1 MTKRKKIILTCVIVS
16 VSVCFIALMYYPARY
31 LYSIVN
37 YQYQVYKTDMKD
49 KLDVDSCKED
59 LEAVKEYLLDLRN
72 TVDKKGVFSGSF
84 FVRFKENESG
94 KYAAEA
100 YKSDKI
106 LTFECSEDVYT
117 AFKNVLAHASDTA
130 PIVTVLVTK
139 TDIILNTTDLTG
151 DYALVYSPDRNPEK
165 NAINCDYTKKAGNG
179 WYHIWYS

>member
-1 MTKRKKIILTCVIVS
+1 MFAFFWSCSLFCDYATCW
-16 VSVCFIALMYYPARY
+16 
-31 LYSIVN
+31 
-37 YQYQVYKTDMKD
+37 
-49 KLDVDSCKED
+49 
-59 LEAVKEYLLDLRN
+59 
-72 TVDKKGVFSGSF
+72 VFFLNLGI
-84 FVRFKENESG
+84 NE
-94 KYAAEA
+94 
-100 YKSDKI
+100 I
-106 LTFECSEDVYT
+106 SEDVYT

>member
-72 TVDKKGVFSGSF
+72 TVEKRDDFTDSF
-84 FVRFKENESG
+84 FVSFKNENG
-94 KYAAEA
+94 KYTAKA
-100 YKSDKI
+100 YRGDKA
-106 LTFECSEDVYT
+106 LTYQCSEDVYM

-130 PIVTVLVTK
+130 PIVYVQVTE

-151 DYALVYSPDRNPEK
+151 DYALVYSPDKNPEK
-165 NAINCDYTKKAGNG
+165 NVMKCDYTKKAGNG
-179 WYHIWYS
+179 WYHVWYR

>member
-1 MTKRKKIILTCVIVS
+1 MASSALWVGQAISHTNWDVWFGRSDVS
-16 VSVCFIALMYYPARY
+16 
-31 LYSIVN
+31 
-37 YQYQVYKTDMKD
+37 
-49 KLDVDSCKED
+49 
-59 LEAVKEYLLDLRN
+59 
-72 TVDKKGVFSGSF
+72 G
-84 FVRFKENESG
+84 
-94 KYAAEA
+94 
-100 YKSDKI
+100 KI